1 MYKYIYFILI
11 LKVDT
16 QGSDPWTV
24 PIEICVLEQNRH
36 RTKKGKQFC
45 QKIHFMRNILLKLLT
60 SPSQPCVKQQAYHGN
75 CSEKL
80 MIHDNT
86 LRGLDPCGPFT
97 LLSFRREPHF
107 LKMQILD
114 TGVNFASGWQG
125 TKEGE
130 KGSEVLIWRTSSS
143 LILFYSSTLPL
154 PSLHLRHFYFSTR
167 PTLLAI
173 LTSMFCLYC
182 IQSG

>member
-1 MYKYIYFILI
+1 
-11 LKVDT
+11 
-16 QGSDPWTV
+16 
-24 PIEICVLEQNRH
+24 
-36 RTKKGKQFC
+36 
-45 QKIHFMRNILLKLLT
+45 MRNFLVKLLT

-86 LRGLDPCGPFT
+86 LRGLDPCGPFA

-114 TGVNFASGWQG
+114 TGVNFATGGQG
-125 TKEGE
+125 TKERE
-130 KGSEVLIWRTSSS
+130 KGSEVLTWRTSRSHFV
-143 LILFYSSTLPL
+143 LFLTLSL
-154 PSLHLRHFYFSTR
+154 PSMHSCHFYFSTR
-167 PTLLAI
+167 PKLLTI
-173 LTSMFCLYC
+173 LNSMFCLYC